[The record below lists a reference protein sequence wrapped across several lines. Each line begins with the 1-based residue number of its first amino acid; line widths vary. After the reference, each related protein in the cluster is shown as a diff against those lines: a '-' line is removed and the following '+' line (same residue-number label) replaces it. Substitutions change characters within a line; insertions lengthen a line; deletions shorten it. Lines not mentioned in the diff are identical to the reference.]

1 MTRNV
6 RPDPLHASQAR
17 QALRAEVSTPAAA
30 GLSLLP
36 LGALLLA
43 GSMNAGAQTV
53 PAASEATLSTV
64 TVKEQGDPLEA
75 RTKNSLRTTA
85 SRMAKGEQALRDIP
99 QSVTV
104 MTERLMDDRNLD
116 DFREVLKTTAG
127 VTFMAGETGE
137 EDVRLRG
144 FSLGQAGD
152 IYVDGLRD
160 APLIERDTFN
170 HDRVEVLKGSA
181 SMLFGKG
188 STGGVVNQGWL

>member
-6 RPDPLHASQAR
+6 RSDLSLGLQASQPP
-17 QALRAEVSTPAAA
+17 RAEVQSTAAS
-30 GLSLLP
+30 GLLLP
-36 LGALLLA
+36 LGAMLLA
-43 GSMNAGAQTV
+43 GSINAGAQTV

-64 TVKEQGDPLEA
+64 TVKEQGDPVELKA
-75 RTKNSLRTTA
+75 KNSLRATSTQIG
-85 SRMAKGEQALRDIP
+85 KGKQELRDIP

-144 FSLGQAGD
+144 FSPAKPA
-152 IYVDGLRD
+152 RRTC
-160 APLIERDTFN
+160 ACAASR
-170 HDRVEVLKGSA
+170 SA
-181 SMLFGKG
+181 RLAT
-188 STGGVVNQGWL
+188 STSTACATRR